1 MGRNWAWRS
10 RIPGGDRRIS
20 YFWREEEEEE
30 HIQAAI
36 GWIGGG
42 GGTAGTLFLLYVCS
56 VCSMKYVLM
65 YVCSIGQNRG
75 HYRLLSL
82 AFSTSAPV
90 RPSRPEMPAGWMDGW
105 MDGWTA
111 AEMAVD

>member
-1 MGRNWAWRS
+1 MAEQDT
-10 RIPGGDRRIS
+10 GGGSQDILLLEGGGGGGTHSSSNRMD
-20 YFWREEEEEE
+20 W
-30 HIQAAI
+30 
-36 GWIGGG
+36 GG